1 MRTIQRKAGPSALQG
16 VRPRTNQSRE
26 DSGLRSVVPQLEE
39 LAARLGADQLQTV
52 RAQVMPGD
60 RVCLYQGER
69 FIRVLLVG
77 PERLHRVAP
86 QRLAGGWT
94 LIGSVEIT
102 EDGERALPVLVS

>member
-1 MRTIQRKAGPSALQG
+1 MRALKRQAGPSRLPA

-26 DSGLRSVVPQLEE
+26 DSQPRAVVPQLEE
-39 LAARLGADQLQTV
+39 LAARLGAAQLESV
-52 RAQVMPGD
+52 RAQVLPGD

-69 FIRVLLVG
+69 FVRVLLVG

-86 QRLAGGWT
+86 LRLAGGWT
-94 LIGSVEIT
+94 LIGTVEIT

>member
-1 MRTIQRKAGPSALQG
+1 MRASKRQAGPSRLPA

-26 DSGLRSVVPQLEE
+26 SNPARVVVPQLEE
-39 LAARLGADQLQTV
+39 LAATLGATQLESV
-52 RAQVMPGD
+52 RAQVLPGD

-69 FIRVLLVG
+69 FMRVLLVG
-77 PERLHRVAP
+77 PDRLHRVAP

-94 LIGSVEIT
+94 LIGQVEIT

>member
-1 MRTIQRKAGPSALQG
+1 MRTHQRQAGPSRLPA

-26 DSGLRSVVPQLEE
+26 GNAPRLVVPQLDE
-39 LAARLGADQLQTV
+39 LAAQLSAAQLESV
-52 RAQVMPGD
+52 RTQVLPGD
-60 RVCLYQGER
+60 RVCLYRGER
-69 FIRVLLVG
+69 WVRVLLVG

-94 LIGSVEIT
+94 LIGTVEIT